1 MKNLKSL
8 KVMEKVITLQNHFTS
23 MTITNK
29 DVEECEEIVLSKMEE
44 LNYNTATCYSV
55 AAISLFLDTLKKEEK
70 KEILSILH
78 LQEKQYDKY

>member
-1 MKNLKSL
+1 
-8 KVMEKVITLQNHFTS
+8 MEKVITLQNHFTS

-55 AAISLFLDTLKKEEK
+55 AAIALFLDTLKKEEK

-78 LQEKQYDKY
+78 LQEKEY